1 MSELTPNTHNTPEHQ
16 STSVETWTPLETGLA
31 IPINGVHLGR
41 IEQPEGGATYKDE
54 SRTLASEAGFIFKVT
69 QSSAGFTGIYVNPT
83 EGYAVSALAVDPETK
98 KPKWVEPS
106 ADNSQILVSG
116 DWGQLVN
123 NPDILNVK
131 WDADTKFG
139 EAGVHAGI
147 VKVTDAE
154 GRTRYFGLAADF
166 AGKEDD
172 WDVTGKIVE
181 LVPKNELDAPAPK
194 PLEP

>member
-1 MSELTPNTHNTPEHQ
+1 MSELIPTPPEKQ
-16 STSVETWTPLETGLA
+16 TSIESWTPLEAGLS

-54 SRTLASEAGFIFKVT
+54 AHTLVDEAGFIFTVT

-83 EGYAVSALAVDPETK
+83 EGHAVSTLAVDPETK
-98 KPKWVEPS
+98 VPQWAEPS
-106 ADNSQILVSG
+106 ISDPQILVSG

-123 NPDILNVK
+123 NPDILDAK
-131 WDADTKFG
+131 WDDDTKFG

-147 VKVTDAE
+147 IKVTSAD
-154 GRTRYFGLAADF
+154 GQTRYFGLAADF
-166 AGKEDD
+166 AGQEDN

-181 LVPKNELDAPAPK
+181 LAPKSELDAPAPK
-194 PLEP
+194 PLEA